1 MYLNLL
7 SNNFAKKKTSLAI
20 CRNGNALKVT
30 LSADDDPCSEIN
42 QSVKTRKSHFNSI

>member
-7 SNNFAKKKTSLAI
+7 SNNFAKKTSSAI